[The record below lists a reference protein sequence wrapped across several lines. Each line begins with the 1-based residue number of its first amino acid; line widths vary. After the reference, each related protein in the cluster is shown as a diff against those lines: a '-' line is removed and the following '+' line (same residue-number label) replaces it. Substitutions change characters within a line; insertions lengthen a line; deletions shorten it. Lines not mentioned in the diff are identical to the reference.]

1 MNDIAEEK
9 SLKEERERKE
19 KERISE
25 EKRKLRENT
34 KFLSSWDNANY
45 YIKVQKV
52 YINVEVKL

>member
-1 MNDIAEEK
+1 MSIRRK
-9 SLKEERERKE
+9 RKKRKE